1 MLTTHFCRSLT
12 VAFVL
17 LFTALPS
24 WAGDT
29 AFQYSTID
37 ALLGGL
43 FDGEMTLEELKFK
56 GDFGLGTLNGIDG
69 ELIVLEG
76 QAYHAKA
83 GGKVSVP
90 ADSSKIPF
98 ADIAFFLEDAILQ
111 LDKADSLAQLNAAVL
126 RGLPSRNLFYAIR
139 IDARFNHVKTRAIPK
154 QQSPYRPLAE
164 VAKEQV
170 VVQQSGEGT
179 LVGIYSPAFVKG
191 VGVPGFHW
199 HFITKD
205 RSSGGHVL
213 NLDMPSTVARI
224 DTLHEFSVRFPGT
237 KAYGDLDLT
246 GDKSGELHAVEKD
259 TK

>member
-1 MLTTHFCRSLT
+1 MR
-12 VAFVL
+12 
-17 LFTALPS
+17 LFTRILFAMLLVLAALPAR
-24 WAGDT
+24 AGDT

-43 FDGEMTLEELKFK
+43 FDGDMTLEELKFK

-90 ADSSKIPF
+90 ADSSKVPF
-98 ADIAFFLEDAILQ
+98 AAVAFFQEDTILK
-111 LDKADSLAQLNAAVL
+111 LDKTSDLEQLNQAVL
-126 RGLPSRNLFYAIR
+126 SALPSPNLFYAIR
-139 IDARFNHVKTRAIPK
+139 IDTRFNHIKTRAIPK
-154 QQSPYRPLAE
+154 QNEPYRPLAE

-179 LVGIYSPAFVKG
+179 LVGIYSPPFVKG
-191 VGVPGFHW
+191 VGVTGFHW
-199 HFITKD
+199 HFVTKE
-205 RSSGGHVL
+205 RSGGGHVL
-213 NLDMPSTVARI
+213 GLDMPATVARV
-224 DTLHEFSVRFPGT
+224 DTLHEFTVRFPKS
-237 KAYGDLDLT
+237 KAYDRLDLT

-259 TK
+259 SK